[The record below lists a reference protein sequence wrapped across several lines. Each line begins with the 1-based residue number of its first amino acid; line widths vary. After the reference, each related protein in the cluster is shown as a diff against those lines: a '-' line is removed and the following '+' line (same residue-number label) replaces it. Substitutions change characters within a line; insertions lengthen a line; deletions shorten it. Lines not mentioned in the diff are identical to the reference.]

1 MKNHG
6 SPFPRTRGMKVF
18 LFLAACLTVVLAWTA
33 MSSAKPAGPARQQAL
48 GSSVKVGFDAALS
61 GFLAPFDSLV
71 TNGSKIAVD
80 QINAAGGING
90 KTKIN
95 LVLKDQKSDAA
106 TVVTVA

>member
-1 MKNHG
+1 MHIHRLLEQR
-6 SPFPRTRGMKVF
+6 SVRTKV
-18 LFLAACLTVVLAWTA
+18 LLALVVGVTAVLAFTA
-33 MSSAKPAGPARQQAL
+33 IGSARPTRPAQQQAL

-80 QINAAGGING
+80 EINKSGGING

-95 LVLKDQKSDAA
+95 LVL
-106 TVVTVA
+106 